1 MLDLYWAV
9 RRAIYNKSKS
19 GFAFS
24 QGMGPYSPSLCE
36 AFVKFERQNRGHR
49 KLLSYSELSVFAT
62 ESRFN
67 LYNPLNAVTIRNRL
81 GHVAYALFNEVV
93 HARMLPA
100 TPEMQ
105 DVLGARDAR
114 GYIAFFSQAALR
126 EFIETVGFTAKV
138 SFDLENLRLEHGVNS
153 ATPHTLHLLLNVK
166 GLKLRRAVSLS
177 PGSFHTLGGARAL
190 LAEARGLL
198 ENLLDDISDWPELQ
212 PKAPA
217 LVDAATGSMSSAAE
231 SSSNVIIGPHTR
243 QRLLEAREATE
254 RMEPP
259 VDSANAEEL
268 CEVAV
273 DCEESSRQIEADAAL
288 VRRLQH
294 DLKGFLSAYTP
305 ETRAFLASHWD
316 QMREVVPVRTTT
328 S

>member
-36 AFVKFERQNRGHR
+36 ALVKFERQNRGHR
-49 KLLSYSELSVFAT
+49 KLLSYPELSVFAT

-67 LYNPLNAVTIRNRL
+67 MYNPLNAVTIRNRL

-105 DVLGARDAR
+105 DILGARDAR

-198 ENLLDDISDWPELQ
+198 DNLLDDISSWPELQ
-212 PKAPA
+212 PQPPA
-217 LVDAATGSMSSAAE
+217 VDDAAENMSTAPPGVSVVPEAGS
-231 SSSNVIIGPHTR
+231 V
-243 QRLLEAREATE
+243 TE
-254 RMEPP
+254 PGAP
-259 VDSANAEEL
+259 DS
-268 CEVAV
+268 
-273 DCEESSRQIEADAAL
+273 DFEESSRQIEADAAL

-294 DLKGFLSAYTP
+294 DLKGFLAAYTP

-316 QMREVVPVRTTT
+316 QMRDVVPARPAST
-328 S
+328 